1 MRSVTNA
8 RPNAPVNA
16 PMLPSFAKGLSAQGL
31 MRGSMRGSMRKIAIA
46 LLLTLGLSSCL
57 SRSPKATV
65 TGNNESVTVASDLE
79 NSETQVKITVPA
91 DWTVV
96 RDETRQSA
104 DIQAVYQPRN
114 LYAKVLSESAS
125 GLNIF
130 DLENNSEQYRWLI
143 QQELDKFER
152 ETRTGLTSLNGKQ
165 AVQYEIRGIVDG
177 TPVVYLHTTVQGAE
191 DYYQVVGWTTQSSYQ
206 ENKKTLQ
213 QVIESFRAS

>member
-1 MRSVTNA
+1 MPKGVTQK
-8 RPNAPVNA
+8 
-16 PMLPSFAKGLSAQGL
+16 L
-31 MRGSMRGSMRKIAIA
+31 AIA
-46 LLLTLGLSSCL
+46 LLLTFSLSSCL
-57 SRSPKATV
+57 SRNRSASVKSV
-65 TGNNESVTVASDLE
+65 GNNESVPAASDLE

-96 RDETRQSA
+96 RDGTRQSA
-104 DIQAVYQPRN
+104 DIQAAYPPQN

-125 GLNIF
+125 VLNIF

-152 ETRTGLTSLNGKQ
+152 ETRTGLTSLNGKK

-177 TPVVYLHTTVQGAE
+177 TPVVYLHTTVQGNE

-206 ENKKTLQ
+206 DNKETLQ
-213 QVIESFRAS
+213 KIIESFRAS